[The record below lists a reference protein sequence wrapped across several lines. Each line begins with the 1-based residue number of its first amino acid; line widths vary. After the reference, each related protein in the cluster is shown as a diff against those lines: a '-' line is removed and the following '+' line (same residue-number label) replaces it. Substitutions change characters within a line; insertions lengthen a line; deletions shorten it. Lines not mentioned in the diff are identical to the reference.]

1 MADSSVDNAALDLR
15 VSRVLQNMEVAL
27 LQLHTRILRCE
38 ECIFDTS
45 SQKEA
50 SLQDLDF
57 IAQSHTSLA
66 SFIGQ
71 IAADLPNDQ
80 IINLNRALGKVQL
93 ASIADV
99 LASEAPTGD
108 DLMKLAG
115 DDPAREI
122 DFF

>member
-1 MADSSVDNAALDLR
+1 
-15 VSRVLQNMEVAL
+15 MEVAL
-27 LQLHTRILRCE
+27 LQLHARILRCE
-38 ECIFDTS
+38 ERIFDAS
-45 SQKEA
+45 NQKEG

-71 IAADLPNDQ
+71 IATDLPDDQ
-80 IINLNRALGKVQL
+80 FVNLNKALDKVQL

-99 LASEAPTGD
+99 LRSEAPTAD

-115 DDPAREI
+115 DCPGRGV

>member
-1 MADSSVDNAALDLR
+1 MASSSDNNAVHDLR

-27 LQLHTRILRCE
+27 LQLHARILRCE

-45 SQKEA
+45 KRREV

-71 IAADLPNDQ
+71 IAADLPDDQ
-80 IINLNRALGKVQL
+80 FVNLNRALGKVQL
-93 ASIADV
+93 ESISDV

-115 DDPAREI
+115 KDPAREI